1 MCFLILD
8 LVQTNPKN
16 GRVKALSKTCL
27 DRTYFVWNSLLCV
40 GFLFCTSMFAEEIKL
55 SFPKP
60 AEGEASSIYVNGHL
74 MYICNNQNWDKNTK
88 RSWIKF
94 HLNEDKGSKVT
105 FEKEVDG
112 GFEWY
117 ATTPAKEKAKDYDGR
132 RAAFFFNLESFVF
145 YEDGNKFIIEIQ

>member
-1 MCFLILD
+1 
-8 LVQTNPKN
+8 
-16 GRVKALSKTCL
+16 
-27 DRTYFVWNSLLCV
+27 
-40 GFLFCTSMFAEEIKL
+40 MFAEEIKL

-60 AEGEASSIYVNGHL
+60 AEGEALSIYVNGHHIYL
-74 MYICNNQNWDKNTK
+74 CNNQNWDKNTK

-94 HLNEDKGSKVT
+94 YLNEDKGSKVT
-105 FEKEVDG
+105 FEKTVEG

-132 RAAFFFNLESFVF
+132 RSAFFDLESFVF

>member
-1 MCFLILD
+1 MKKFI
-8 LVQTNPKN
+8 V
-16 GRVKALSKTCL
+16 
-27 DRTYFVWNSLLCV
+27 LLCV

-60 AEGEASSIYVNGHL
+60 AEGESSSIYVNGHHIYL
-74 MYICNNQNWDKNTK
+74 CNYQNWDKNTK

-112 GFEWY
+112 GFQWY

-132 RAAFFFNLESFVF
+132 FAAFFFNLDSFVF
-145 YEDGNKFIIEIQ
+145 YEDGNKFVIEIQ